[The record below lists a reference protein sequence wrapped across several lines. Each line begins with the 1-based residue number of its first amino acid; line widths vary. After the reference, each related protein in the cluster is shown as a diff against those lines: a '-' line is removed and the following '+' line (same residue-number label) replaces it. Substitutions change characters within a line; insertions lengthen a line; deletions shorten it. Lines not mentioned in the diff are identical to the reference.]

1 MSLTLRV
8 GEVGDLT
15 AAHLVHAL
23 TAPDTVRA
31 RDDPL
36 TSAWSVTISGAQAP
50 LDIAGRSRSTP
61 QRSSGFYH
69 PVMVSTPVL
78 ATKLFVPA
86 RRPQVVARP
95 RIAER
100 LATTLHSGHRLTLV
114 SAPAGFG
121 KTTLLSDWLA
131 ELDQR
136 QRDTR
141 VGWLSL
147 DENDNNLTRFVA
159 HLVAALRTA
168 ELDVDAPVVEL
179 SSTASTATA
188 LTPLIND
195 LARAGQHDSGNQ
207 WVVVLD
213 DYHVIEASEIHETM
227 TFLLDHLPD
236 HLHLVIA
243 TRSDPPL
250 PLARLR
256 SRAQLTELRAADLR
270 FTPSEAGEFLDR
282 VMGLEL
288 TAADVDALENRTEGW
303 IASLQLAALSLRGIT
318 DRSEVAGFISA
329 FTGSNRFVIDYLTDE
344 VLARQPPQVRDFLLS
359 TAVLDRLSGPL
370 CDAVTDGSDGTRTLQ
385 DLERENLFIVPLD
398 AERAWYRYHH
408 LFADVLHARLLAEQP
423 EQVPDL
429 HQRASIWFA
438 AHGLVVDAVRHA
450 LAAEDFDRAA
460 YLMEEALPEMR
471 RARQDGLLLMWMR
484 SLPEPVV
491 RRSPVLSIV
500 TGWSLM
506 MSGDLDAVE
515 SRLDDAEA
523 ALAAGAEDADLAATW
538 ADTEDLRT
546 APATISVYR
555 AALAQARG
563 DVAGTVRHA
572 QDVLDLVGPED
583 HFLRG
588 AGAGYLGLAAWASG
602 NIKEALSTFSEA
614 VRSLHAAGN
623 YVDELDTTIVLA
635 DMWVTSGRPGRARR
649 LLEQALQTAT
659 AGGPPYPRATAD
671 LHVSLAELDRELDD
685 LTTAA
690 EHLESARVF
699 GEQASI
705 TENRH
710 RRYVVMAQVSAA
722 GGDYDTATSLLD
734 EAEALYRRGFY
745 PEVRPIA
752 AMKARVQIAAGD
764 LSSAGEWAQ
773 DRALSVDDQPDYLRE
788 YEHLTLARLL
798 LARRQAADH
807 QIDGEAGASPGDAV
821 LGLLD
826 RLHAAAAETGRD
838 GSVREIRVLQ
848 ALAHHA
854 RGDLQSAIAALR
866 RSFLDTPESDGYVR
880 LYLDEGSPML
890 DLLHQAAGTPDSVMQ
905 AYAQGLLR
913 HTTTSVEAAEPQQTS
928 AGPLSQRELEVL
940 RLLDSELT
948 GPEIARQLYVTLN
961 TLRTH
966 TKRIFTKLDVT
977 TRAAAVRRAHERGLI

>member
-1 MSLTLRV
+1 M
-8 GEVGDLT
+8 
-15 AAHLVHAL
+15 
-23 TAPDTVRA
+23 
-31 RDDPL
+31 
-36 TSAWSVTISGAQAP
+36 
-50 LDIAGRSRSTP
+50 
-61 QRSSGFYH
+61 
-69 PVMVSTPVL
+69 MVSTPVL
-78 ATKLFVPA
+78 ATKLFPPA

-95 RIAER
+95 RVAER
-100 LATTLHSGHRLTLV
+100 LASTLDAGHRLTLV

-136 QRDTR
+136 QRHTR

-147 DENDNNLTRFVA
+147 DENDNDLTRFVA
-159 HLVAALRTA
+159 HLMTALRSA
-168 ELDVDAPVVEL
+168 ELDVDEAVLESL
-179 SSTASTATA
+179 STTSTAAA
-188 LTPLIND
+188 LTPLVND
-195 LARAGQHDSGNQ
+195 VARAGQHEPGNQ
-207 WVVVLD
+207 RILVLD
-213 DYHVIEASEIHETM
+213 DYHVIEAADVHETM
-227 TFLLDHLPD
+227 NFLLDHLPD
-236 HLHLVIA
+236 QAHLVIA

-256 SRAQLTELRAADLR
+256 SRAQLTELRASELR
-270 FTPSEAGEFLDR
+270 FTPSEAWEFLNR

-318 DRSEVAGFISA
+318 DRSEIAGFISA

-344 VLARQPPQVRDFLLS
+344 VLCRQPPRVRDFLLR

-370 CDAVTDGSDGTRTLQ
+370 CDAVTGGSEGTQTLQ
-385 DLERENLFIVPLD
+385 DLERGNLFVVPLD
-398 AERAWYRYHH
+398 TERSWYRYHQ

-429 HQRASIWFA
+429 HQRASVWFA
-438 AHGLVVDAVRHA
+438 ARGVAVDAVRHA

-515 SRLDDAEA
+515 SRLDDAKA
-523 ALAAGAEDADLAATW
+523 ALATGAQDADLAATW

-572 QDVLDLVGPED
+572 RDVLDQAGPED

-602 NIKEALSTFSEA
+602 HIAEALSTFSDA

-623 YVDELDTTIVLA
+623 LVDELDTTIVLA

-649 LLEQALQTAT
+649 LFEQALQTAT

-671 LHVSLAELDRELDD
+671 LHVGLAELDRELDD
-685 LTTAA
+685 LTSAE
-690 EHLESARVF
+690 EHLESARVLS
-699 GEQASI
+699 ERASI

-710 RRYVVMAQVSAA
+710 RRYVVMAQVRAA
-722 GGDYDTATSLLD
+722 RGDYDTATSLLD
-734 EAEALYRRGFY
+734 EAETLYRRGFY

-764 LSSAGEWAQ
+764 LSSAGAWAEE
-773 DRALSVDDQPDYLRE
+773 RALSVDDQPNYLRE
-788 YEHLTLARLL
+788 YEHLTFARLL
-798 LARRQAADH
+798 LAKQRADH
-807 QIDGEAGASPGDAV
+807 HIGGEADASASDAV

-848 ALAHHA
+848 ALAHHL
-854 RGDLQSAIAALR
+854 RGDLQTVLDALR
-866 RSFLDTPESDGYVR
+866 RSFVDTPEPDGYVR
-880 LYLDEGSPML
+880 LYLDEGAPML
-890 DLLHQAAGTPDSVMQ
+890 ALLHDAARTPDSVVQ
-905 AYAQGLLR
+905 AYARGVLR
-913 HTTTSVEAAEPQQTS
+913 HSTTSVEAAESQQTS
-928 AGPLSQRELEVL
+928 GGPLSQRELEVL

-948 GPEIARQLYVTLN
+948 GPEIARHLYVTLN

-977 TRAAAVRRAHERGLI
+977 TRAAAVRRGHERGLL